1 MIHHDITDYLEALF
15 NIQRGEQRKLASELG
30 LQQIHL
36 QILYYLERCNR
47 YSDSLLVLT
56 EFLGQTKGT
65 VSTSVALL
73 VKKGYLI
80 KQPDPVDK
88 RKSHLQLTPTG
99 KDAAARQSAL
109 WQAGQTLLGES
120 QSEQVR
126 QALDIL
132 LRQLQQANGHKVFGA
147 CHSCQHLCCNE
158 DGHHCGLTNEA
169 LSSAELQQI
178 CVYHQEFCND

>member
-15 NIQRGEQRKLASELG
+15 NIHRGEQRKLAAELG

-88 RKSHLQLTPTG
+88 RKSHLQLTETG
-99 KDAAARQSAL
+99 AQAAARQTSL
-109 WQAGQTLLGES
+109 WQAGQALLGEA

-126 QALDIL
+126 QALDVL
-132 LRQLQQANGHKVFGA
+132 LRQLQKANEYKVFGA
-147 CHSCQHLCCNE
+147 CHSCQHLCHA
-158 DGHHCGLTNEA
+158 DASFSCGLTGED
-169 LSSAELQQI
+169 LHSAELQKI
-178 CVYHQEFCND
+178 CVFHQES

>member
-15 NIQRGEQRKLASELG
+15 NIHRGEQRKLASELG

-88 RKSHLQLTPTG
+88 RKSHLQLTETG
-99 KDAAARQSAL
+99 VQAAARQTGL
-109 WQAGQTLLGES
+109 WQAGQGLLDDA
-120 QSEQVR
+120 QNEQVR
-126 QALDIL
+126 QALDVL
-132 LRQLQQANGHKVFGA
+132 LRQLQQANDYKVFGA
-147 CHSCQHLCCNE
+147 CHSCRHLCTNNG
-158 DGHHCGLTNEA
+158 GHYCGLTNEA
-169 LSSAELQQI
+169 LNSAELQQI
-178 CVYHQEFCND
+178 CVYHQES